1 MKIKNKEFIKAVR
14 YASGSEYFK
23 RLPPHKFRIK
33 VNRNCPGC
41 HKRLKYPFG
50 FISYS
55 NKIPVERTWRH
66 MGCVDR

>member
-1 MKIKNKEFIKAVR
+1 MKIKNKEFVKAVF
-14 YASGSEYFK
+14 YAASESEK
-23 RLPPHKFRIK
+23 PRKFRIK

-55 NKIPVERTWRH
+55 NNIPQERVWRH
-66 MGCVDR
+66 TGCVDR